1 MKFSVLSLF
10 PGYFKGPLDESIL
23 GRAVR
28 RGLIEFSLVD
38 IREYSTD
45 DRHHRVDDRPYGGG
59 PGMVLMAEPVAKA
72 LRTAKTPGCH
82 TVYLSPQGK
91 TLTAGK
97 AQELARYEHLVL
109 LCGHY
114 EGIDERA
121 LSEVDEEISIGDYVL
136 TNGCLAALVVA
147 DAVSRFLPQV
157 LGHEEAA
164 QEESFQSGLLD
175 CPHYT
180 RPEVF
185 EGKTVPKVLLGGD
198 HKEIAAWRHS
208 RALEKTKK
216 VRPDLFFLYE
226 KTTMDT
232 LSHDDAEGLNIPSV
246 ALTGLSLWVESLKES
261 LAFYRYVLGL
271 TLVDKQ
277 EKKAKLQG
285 QGITLCLVEELQ
297 ATPSPTISVM
307 ELTTASQAYF
317 STAQRRL
324 KEKGI
329 PHLGQQDRLEV
340 ADPNG
345 HLWRIVLHEAA
356 QNAANKPQQ

>member
-10 PGYFKGPLDESIL
+10 PGYFQGPLDESIL
-23 GRAVR
+23 GRAVQA
-28 RGLIEFSLVD
+28 GLIEFSLVD
-38 IREYSTD
+38 IREYSED
-45 DRHHRVDDRPYGGG
+45 PKHHRVDDRPYGGG
-59 PGMVLMAEPVAKA
+59 PGMVLMAEPVVKA
-72 LRTAKTPGCH
+72 LRKVKTPGCH

-91 TLTAGK
+91 TLTAAK
-97 AQELARYEHLVL
+97 AQELSRYEHLVL

-147 DAVSRFLPQV
+147 DAVSRFLPHV
-157 LGHEEAA
+157 LGHEDAA
-164 QEESFQSGLLD
+164 KEESFQSGLLD

-180 RPEVF
+180 RPEAF

-198 HKEIAAWRHS
+198 HAKIAAWRHS

-226 KTTMDT
+226 RTKKDT
-232 LSHDDAEGLNIPSV
+232 LSHDDAQGLNTPNV
-246 ALTGLSLWVESLKES
+246 ALTGLSLWVESLKRS
-261 LAFYRYVLGL
+261 LAFYRHVLGL

-277 EKKAKLQG
+277 EKKARLQS
-285 QGITLCLVEELQ
+285 QEVALCLIEGHK
-297 ATPSPTISVM
+297 ATPSQTISVM
-307 ELTTASQAYF
+307 ELTTHSQAYLF
-317 STAQRRL
+317 AVQKRL
-324 KEKGI
+324 EEKSI

-340 ADPNG
+340 ADPDG

-356 QNAANKPQQ
+356 NQAANKPQN